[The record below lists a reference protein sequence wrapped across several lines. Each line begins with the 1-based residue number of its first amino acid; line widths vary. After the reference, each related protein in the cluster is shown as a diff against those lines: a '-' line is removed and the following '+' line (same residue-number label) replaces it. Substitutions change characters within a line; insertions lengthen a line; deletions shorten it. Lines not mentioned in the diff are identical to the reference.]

1 MTYVVFFVLV
11 AVIVFLGVFAYEM
24 ERVHQGERDVWK
36 QERKELYDRIQA
48 PSFAEYK
55 QGEVK
60 MVKAQKEEKPVPT
73 YHLE

>member
-1 MTYVVFFVLV
+1 
-11 AVIVFLGVFAYEM
+11 M
-24 ERVHQGERDVWK
+24 ERVHQGERDVWQ

-48 PSFAEYK
+48 SSFAEYK

-60 MVKAQKEEKPVPT
+60 MVKAQKEEQPVPI

>member
-1 MTYVVFFVLV
+1 
-11 AVIVFLGVFAYEM
+11 M
-24 ERVHQGERDVWK
+24 ERVHQGERDVWQ

-48 PSFAEYK
+48 SLAEYK

-60 MVKAQKEEKPVPT
+60 MVKAQKEEQPVPI